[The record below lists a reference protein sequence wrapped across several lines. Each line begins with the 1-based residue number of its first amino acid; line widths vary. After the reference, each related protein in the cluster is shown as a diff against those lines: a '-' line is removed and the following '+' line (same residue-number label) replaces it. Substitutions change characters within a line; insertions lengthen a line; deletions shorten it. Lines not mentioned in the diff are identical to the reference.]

1 MPPSNKPS
9 PSLIINTQNGPISG
23 VEKNGIYSFKGI
35 PYAAPPLGE
44 RRWLPPQP
52 ALPWTEVMDGS
63 QYQTIAPQP
72 LYPKGSF
79 FKQPNYP
86 QSEDCLHLNIWTS
99 SPQPREKK
107 AVMVWIHGGYF
118 NYGGGALPHY
128 EGTRLAEEN
137 VVLVTINYRL
147 GVLGFLGHPAL
158 SEASPA
164 GVSGNYG
171 LLDQIAALQ
180 WIKANIESF
189 GGDPNNI
196 TLFGESAGA
205 WSISLLVVSPLA
217 KGLFHRAIAQSG
229 GATGPTPYLKEEKY
243 GKLSGEKA
251 GLRFAKAAGASSLS
265 ALRDLSVADIL
276 KASQGAGFYTE
287 PYVDGWFLPDE
298 PRFLMEQGTMHQ
310 IPILLGSNQD
320 EATAF
325 ADPQTLPTTAEEFIK
340 SLHKKYGDLA
350 PKILEGYP
358 VEKDSDVL
366 KAHLNRLGD
375 QLFTLSMRHWARRS
389 AQQQIP
395 TYLYYFTRIPN
406 IPQKDYYGSYHGAE
420 IPYAFG
426 NLHKIPVEGIFD
438 SYDYDL
444 SRHIMTY
451 WTEFAKTGTPNTP
464 ASPAWEAY
472 QKETAYYLELGDE
485 VALKQHLLAHRLDI
499 LEEVTKRRQASV
511 VSHIR

>member
-9 PSLIINTQNGPISG
+9 RSLIINTQNGPISG
-23 VEKNGIYSFKGI
+23 VEKNGIYTFKGI

-52 ALPWTEVMDGS
+52 ALPWTEVIDGS
-63 QYQTIAPQP
+63 QYKTIAPQP

-99 SPQPREKK
+99 SPQASEKK

-128 EGTRLAEEN
+128 DGTRLAEED
-137 VVLVTINYRL
+137 VVVVTINYRL

-158 SEASPA
+158 SEASPV

-180 WIKANIESF
+180 WIKANIETF

-251 GLRFAKAAGASSLS
+251 GLNFAKAAGAASLA
-265 ALRDLSVADIL
+265 ALRALSVADIL
-276 KASQGAGFYTE
+276 KASQRAGFYTE

-298 PRFLMEQGTMHQ
+298 PRFLMEQGAMHQ

-325 ADPQTLPTTAEEFIK
+325 ADPRTLPTTAEEFIK

-358 VEKDSDVL
+358 VEKDTDVL

-389 AQQQIP
+389 AQHQIP

-406 IPQKDYYGSYHGAE
+406 IPQKDYYGAYHGAE

-438 SYDYDL
+438 SYDYAL
-444 SRHIMTY
+444 SRQIMTY
-451 WTEFAKTGTPNTP
+451 WTEFAKTGTPNTLAAP
-464 ASPAWEAY
+464 TWKAY
-472 QKETAYYLELGDE
+472 QKETAFYLELGEE

-499 LEEVTKRRQASV
+499 LEEVTRHRQA
-511 VSHIR
+511 

>member
-1 MPPSNKPS
+1 MTSSDAPAEG
-9 PSLIINTQNGPISG
+9 LTLTTRDGRIRG
-23 VEKNGIYSFKGI
+23 VKKNAIYSFKGI
-35 PYAAPPLGE
+35 PYAAPPLGQ
-44 RRWLPPQP
+44 RRWQAPQ
-52 ALPWTEVMDGS
+52 AAIPWTGIKDGS
-63 QYQTIAPQP
+63 QYRLIAPQP
-72 LYPKGSF
+72 LYPVGSF

-99 SPQPREKK
+99 SPQTSEKK

-128 EGTRLAEEN
+128 DGTRLAEKG
-137 VVLVTINYRL
+137 VVVVTINYRL

-158 SEASPA
+158 SEASPQ

-180 WIKANIESF
+180 WIKANISTF

-265 ALRDLSVADIL
+265 ALRDLSVAEIL
-276 KASQGAGFYTE
+276 KVTQLAGFYTE

-298 PRFLMEQGTMHQ
+298 PRFLMEQGALHQ
-310 IPILLGSNQD
+310 VPILLGSNQD

-325 ADPQTLPTTAEEFIK
+325 ADPRSLPTTAEEFIT
-340 SLHKKYGDLA
+340 SLHQKYGDLA

-389 AQQQIP
+389 AQHQIP

-406 IPQKDYYGSYHGAE
+406 IPKKTYYGSYHGAE

-426 NLHKIPVEGIFD
+426 NLDQIPVEGIFD
-438 SYDYDL
+438 SDDHDL
-444 SRHIMTY
+444 SHHIMTY
-451 WTEFAKTGTPNTP
+451 WTEFAKTGAPSTT
-464 ASPAWEAY
+464 ASLTWEAY
-472 QKETAYYLELGDE
+472 QKESAYYMELGDE

-499 LEEVTKRRQASV
+499 LEEVTRRRQA
-511 VSHIR
+511 